1 MNTFVHENVSAALVN
16 VWTVFP
22 TCIAKKDGGTTQK
35 TVPKTNVSKGIPT
48 IGAHKFINQLGKIGV
63 ILKKII
69 K

>member
-35 TVPKTNVSKGIPT
+35 TVPKTNVGKS